1 MVQAGDN
8 WYRIDIG
15 NAIYLTKF
23 AHLSLIIWRQKPVC
37 IYCFIIYLMHESKYF
52 GVLFSLEIYF

>member
-15 NAIYLTKF
+15 NAIYL
-23 AHLSLIIWRQKPVC
+23 QKPNPC
-37 IYCFIIYLMHESKYF
+37 LLIYL
-52 GVLFSLEIYF
+52 